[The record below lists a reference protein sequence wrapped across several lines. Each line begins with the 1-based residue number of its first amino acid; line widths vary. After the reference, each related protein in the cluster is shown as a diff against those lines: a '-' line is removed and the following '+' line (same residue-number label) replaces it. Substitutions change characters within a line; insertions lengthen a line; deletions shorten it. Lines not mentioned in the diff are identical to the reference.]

1 MNSFSKL
8 IAFFS
13 LILLCN
19 NAIAIASDVGGTYF
33 KSQGEEVGVEYTT
46 DMFGDV
52 TTIMFITTCNSES
65 ECTGYQNMNTLLE
78 DFVKAIKYKQFYTY
92 KYVDEP
98 CLDLDKSCEQPKNTD
113 DTENS
118 NISSLNNSDTDNIDG
133 RITTQAPKKTAALQK
148 VLDRAVAQANSNS
161 ENAII
166 EQLKKNIGNG

>member
-19 NAIAIASDVGGTYF
+19 NAIASDVGGTYF

-98 CLDLDKSCEQPKNTD
+98 CPVLDKSCAQPKNTD
-113 DTENS
+113 NTENS
-118 NISSLNNSDTDNIDG
+118 NISSLNNSDTDNIYG